1 MELNHAVHLQWKHRE
16 KSDFLF
22 FSESQE
28 CFDINVDGAVNGV
41 VEQELSSF
49 MLYASSTSAHILFVD
64 VLCIPLSSSS
74 FMQALSQRLNESFS
88 SQFLLGSMEIAL
100 CLRWKRRHWI
110 PIQREEERAHE
121 GNKIVKWIRF
131 VDDKSEFSIMKLVP
145 FSLHMTRTMRVL
157 VAALPP
163 KCLSSQNDLSSL
175 KLDWLSVL
183 RIARQYHHHGI
194 GTVCETSFESS
205 RETLL
210 RVDVSWWG
218 GKLRSPSRRGKNVGA
233 R

>member
-1 MELNHAVHLQWKHRE
+1 MQFICNENTDRRE
-16 KSDFLF
+16 TSYSSASLKSVSILMWTR
-22 FSESQE
+22 
-28 CFDINVDGAVNGV
+28 AVNGV

-64 VLCIPLSSSS
+64 VLYSPLFLLIHASSLTTLKRV
-74 FMQALSQRLNESFS
+74 FQS

-110 PIQREEERAHE
+110 PIQLEEERAHE

-145 FSLHMTRTMRVL
+145 FSLHMTRTMRML
-157 VAALPP
+157 AAPLPP

-218 GKLRSPSRRGKNVGA
+218 GKLRSPSRRRKNVGA